1 MECGDICG
9 KALQVKVCRATLCTA
24 HLQQQWLLSSS
35 SRGILIKYVYRAWA
49 ATVPDIQGTSSSCDG
64 PPFSICYLVSVVYF
78 IFRYLETW
86 PFTSTSK
93 DASPLASHGLVILLS
108 SNPVACSQE
117 VGHDPTAPVPAA
129 FCTIAPCRGI
139 VVLLHCQA
147 GTRSVRAFCMQPEFL
162 HVMTRPHRHLLR
174 RCSPSPICRESSCCG
189 TCARTTW
196 SSTLSESQPNLGSG
210 LDGSRYEC
218 KMHLAR
224 YYRF

>member
-1 MECGDICG
+1 M
-9 KALQVKVCRATLCTA
+9 
-24 HLQQQWLLSSS
+24 
-35 SRGILIKYVYRAWA
+35 
-49 ATVPDIQGTSSSCDG
+49 
-64 PPFSICYLVSVVYF
+64 
-78 IFRYLETW
+78 
-86 PFTSTSK
+86 
-93 DASPLASHGLVILLS
+93 
-108 SNPVACSQE
+108 
-117 VGHDPTAPVPAA
+117 TAPPQHLLPCFGCLFYLPILGDLA
-129 FCTIAPCRGI
+129 FYKHVQRCLSIGKPWAGHPFEFEYSCMQSRSRARSDSPGAGS
-139 VVLLHCQA
+139 LLHHRAMSRDCRFA
-147 GTRSVRAFCMQPEFL
+147 PLPGTRSVRAFCTQPEFL